1 MFGRDLGEQATADNP
16 GGVYLVPLIVD
27 KCIEAVETSA
37 LDYEG
42 IYRKTGGASQS
53 RLITQL
59 FERGDYSAF
68 DLRDSE
74 RFSDIC
80 SVTSVL
86 KNYFRSLPVPLLTF
100 DLYEDFISAAE
111 IPDPTS
117 KYQVLQQLVN
127 KLPLA
132 HYYTLQK
139 LMIHLHCIHEHRDMN
154 KMNARNLGV
163 VFGPTLMK
171 SRHPGAEFSDMA
183 QKAHSVGW
191 LVENARSIFSTSES
205 QQ

>member
-1 MFGRDLGEQATADNP
+1 MFGRDLTEQATADNP

-27 KCIEAVETSA
+27 KCIEAVETLGKANAREWSHNSRSQA

-132 HYYTLQK
+132 HYNTLQK
-139 LMIHLHCIHEHRDMN
+139 LMIHLHWFVTHSPQPS
-154 KMNARNLGV
+154 LL
-163 VFGPTLMK
+163 TLV
-171 SRHPGAEFSDMA
+171 P
-183 QKAHSVGW
+183 
-191 LVENARSIFSTSES
+191 
-205 QQ
+205 